1 VPDSKIL
8 DLLVIEDDPE
18 DEQLLCEALIE
29 IEEKRMW
36 GNWRAASVVYA
47 DHLADALDCLRRG
60 RFDAV
65 LLNLSLPDGSP
76 AMETF
81 LEAHACAGGAPV
93 IILADEEDENL
104 AHRLIHEGAE
114 DFLLKRE
121 LECAPLARSI
131 RYSIERR
138 RRNQANQISP
148 LADSGTGALSCQAFT
163 TVAYHYTNLAVSQNL
178 PLHLATIEIR
188 GIFTGTV
195 EDRQASEI
203 LLMRVADLLQTS
215 MPLPAL
221 IGRVGK
227 CRFASILAGVTIEEA
242 ESAAAHTAARL
253 EELIVDVPGAGIQL
267 SVTHFRDADRL
278 EALLAEQAAHE
289 SRPLAKPVMLA
300 D

>member
-1 VPDSKIL
+1 MPDSKIL
-8 DLLVIEDDPE
+8 DLLVVEDDLE

-60 RFDAV
+60 RFDVV
-65 LLNLSLPDGSP
+65 LLNLSLPDGSA

-81 LEAHACAGGAPV
+81 LEAHACAAGAPV

-114 DFLLKRE
+114 DVLLKAE
-121 LECAPLARSI
+121 LECGPLARSV

-138 RRNQANQISP
+138 RRNQAKQISP
-148 LADSGTGALSCQAFT
+148 LADSGTGVLSCQAFT

-178 PLHLATIEIR
+178 DLHLTTIEIR
-188 GIFTGTV
+188 GIPAGTV
-195 EDRQASEI
+195 EDRRASEI
-203 LLMRVADLLQTS
+203 LLMRVADLLLTC
-215 MPLPAL
+215 MPTL

-227 CRFASILAGVTIEEA
+227 FRFASILAGVTTEEA
-242 ESAAAHTAARL
+242 ESVAARTAARL
-253 EELIVDVPGAGIQL
+253 EELIADVPGAGIQL

-278 EALLAEQAAHE
+278 EALLAEHAAHD